1 MKTAGTNFASHRAA
15 AMLSPH
21 QRQLAH
27 QAQKWVSQTFFG
39 TLMKQ
44 MHDSPFKSNLL
55 NGGRGG
61 QAFQPLMDQHLAER
75 MSRGAGQ
82 KLVRSIVKQLE
93 KRERGVKRE
102 DVKRDEGGGP
112 VTHHASRFTRQSTQD
127 PTPDVPRSLPH
138 NLRA

>member
-1 MKTAGTNFASHRAA
+1 MKTAAANFAPHRATTA
-15 AMLSPH
+15 PLTPH
-21 QRQLAH
+21 QRQLAR

-55 NGGRGG
+55 DGGRGG
-61 QAFQPLMDQHLAER
+61 EAFQPLMDQHLAER

-93 KRERGVKRE
+93 RRERGVKRD
-102 DVKRDEGGGP
+102 DVKRDDRSSP
-112 VTHHASRFTRQSTQD
+112 ITRHSSRFNHQD
-127 PTPDVPRSLPH
+127 PTTDVPRSLPH

>member
-1 MKTAGTNFASHRAA
+1 MKTAAANFAVHRAA
-15 AMLSPH
+15 ATPLTPH
-21 QRQLAH
+21 QRQLGR

-55 NGGRGG
+55 DGGRGG

-93 KRERGVKRE
+93 RRERPVKRE
-102 DVKRDEGGGP
+102 NVKREEQASP
-112 VTHHASRFTRQSTQD
+112 TRHHVSRFNHQD

>member
-1 MKTAGTNFASHRAA
+1 MKTAAANFAAHRAA
-15 AMLSPH
+15 AILTPH

-27 QAQKWVSQTFFG
+27 EAQKWVSQTFFG

-44 MHDSPFKSNLL
+44 MHESPFKSNLL
-55 NGGRGG
+55 DGGRGG

-75 MSRGAGQ
+75 MSHGAGQ

-93 KRERGVKRE
+93 KRERGVKR
-102 DVKRDEGGGP
+102 DEP
-112 VTHHASRFTRQSTQD
+112 FVTQQAPRSTRHSTQD

>member
-1 MKTAGTNFASHRAA
+1 MNAAAANFASHRATA
-15 AMLSPH
+15 ALTPH
-21 QRQLAH
+21 QRQLGH
-27 QAQKWVSQTFFG
+27 EAQKWVAQTFFG

-55 NGGRGG
+55 DGGRGG

-93 KRERGVKRE
+93 RRERGSKRE
-102 DVKRDEGGGP
+102 DVKRDEP
-112 VTHHASRFTRQSTQD
+112 FVTHHASRSPRQSTQE
-127 PTPDVPRSLPH
+127 PKTDVPRSLPH